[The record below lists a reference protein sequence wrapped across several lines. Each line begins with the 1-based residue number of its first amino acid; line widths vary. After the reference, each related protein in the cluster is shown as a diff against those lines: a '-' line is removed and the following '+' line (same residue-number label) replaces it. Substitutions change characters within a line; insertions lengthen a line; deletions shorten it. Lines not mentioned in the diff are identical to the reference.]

1 MHLFKIKDINN
12 NRSERY
18 IWLDTLLTLL
28 TLEIMAYF
36 YYGLHSAALAVV
48 CLVSSLAAEF
58 VCLRL
63 MNRPFTADDL
73 TVTTDALIIS
83 MMLPAVFDYAPAAI
97 GCVFAV
103 AAAKNLFGGRT
114 NMLFS
119 PAAAAYVFL
128 YTSWKGQVLLF
139 QQPHDTVGIFGAT
152 DSLVNSASHVFNTTG
167 KFNYSGF
174 ELIMGN
180 FPGPSGSVCI
190 LLLLIAAVI
199 LLFRRDI
206 SVGTFIGTMIGYAVM
221 SAISPCAETFGSSL
235 KLSVCTNM
243 VLFAAVYIVSDRRI
257 APQKNFYA
265 VFYGFFVAVVAYV
278 ITATSAKE
286 NAIVIVSVLFTPIAL
301 GLRNLENK
309 IDLAKQD
316 DVNAEMQAKE
326 VLTDVQ

>member
-63 MNRPFTADDL
+63 MNRPFTADD
-73 TVTTDALIIS
+73 
-83 MMLPAVFDYAPAAI
+83 
-97 GCVFAV
+97 
-103 AAAKNLFGGRT
+103 GGRT

-243 VLFAAVYIVSDRRI
+243 VLFAAVYIVADRRI